1 MKNRNTK
8 YIANLGQNYAVFAVL
23 LFFVFLHFSITISA
37 QSISDLQQKKEKTL
51 QEIEYTNILLA
62 KTSKTTK
69 ATLNK
74 LSLLNGQIS
83 LRNNLINDYNTQL
96 SLFQKSIEQNMAVIT
111 MLTNDLEQ
119 IKIDY
124 SKMIEQA
131 YRKRGDYN
139 KLIFLLSSQSFNQA
153 YKRLLYT
160 RQMTSYRQKQSEQ
173 IAAIRTTLRSKTDDL
188 NKVRDEKKK
197 VLSQQMKEISVLNNE
212 KTQQS
217 NYHAELEK
225 RQRELKN
232 HLNYQQRVQDRLQR
246 EIEKLIEEE
255 AKRAQKIA
263 RTPEFNL
270 LSDDFEKNKGRFPW
284 PTQHGIITDKFG
296 EHAHPVMKNIIIRN
310 NGIDITTKAGEKAR
324 AIFKGTVS
332 KVFAVPGGNMAI
344 IVRHGQ
350 YISVYSNLKEV
361 YVKQGDNVSI
371 KQDIGLIFTD
381 KSDDDKTTL
390 KFQIWKESV
399 KLNPEAWIAK

>member
-8 YIANLGQNYAVFAVL
+8 YIASLRQNYTLFAIL
-23 LFFVFLHFSITISA
+23 LFFMFLHLSTAISA
-37 QSISDLQQKKEKTL
+37 QSISELQQKKEKTL

-62 KTSKTTK
+62 KTSKNSK

-96 SLFQKSIEQNMAVIT
+96 TLLQKSIEQNLNVIT

-119 IKIDY
+119 IKVDY

-188 NKVRDEKKK
+188 NKSRDDKQKI
-197 VLSQQMKEISVLNNE
+197 LSQQMKEISVLSNE

-255 AKRAQKIA
+255 AKRAKKIA

-284 PTQHGIITDKFG
+284 PTQNGIITDKFG

-310 NGIDITTKAGEKAR
+310 NGIDITTKPGEKAR

-332 KVFAVPGGNMAI
+332 KVFAVPGGNMAL

-350 YISVYSNLKEV
+350 YITVYSNLKEV

>member
-8 YIANLGQNYAVFAVL
+8 YIASLRQNYTVFAIL
-23 LFFVFLHFSITISA
+23 LFFMFLHFSTTVSA

-62 KTSKTTK
+62 KTSKNSK

-96 SLFQKSIEQNMAVIT
+96 TLLQKSIEQNLNVIT

-119 IKIDY
+119 IKVDY

-188 NKVRDEKKK
+188 NKSRDDKQKI
-197 VLSQQMKEISVLNNE
+197 LSQQMKEISVLSNE

-255 AKRAQKIA
+255 AKRAKKIA
-263 RTPEFNL
+263 RTPEFKL

-284 PTQHGIITDKFG
+284 PTQNGIITDKFG

-310 NGIDITTKAGEKAR
+310 NGIDITTKPGEKAR

-332 KVFAVPGGNMAI
+332 KVFAVPGGNMAL

-350 YISVYSNLKEV
+350 YITVYSNLKEV

-381 KSDDDKTTL
+381 KNDDDKTTL

>member
-8 YIANLGQNYAVFAVL
+8 YIASLRQNYTLFAIL
-23 LFFVFLHFSITISA
+23 LFFMFLHLSTAISA
-37 QSISDLQQKKEKTL
+37 QSISELQQKKEKTL

-62 KTSKTTK
+62 KTSKNSK

-96 SLFQKSIEQNMAVIT
+96 TLLQKSIEQNLNVIT

-119 IKIDY
+119 IKVDY

-188 NKVRDEKKK
+188 NKSRDDKQKI
-197 VLSQQMKEISVLNNE
+197 LSQQMKEISVLSNE

-255 AKRAQKIA
+255 AKRAKKIA

-284 PTQHGIITDKFG
+284 PTQNGIITDKFG

-310 NGIDITTKAGEKAR
+310 NGIDITTKPGEKAR

-332 KVFAVPGGNMAI
+332 KVFAVPGGNMAL

-350 YISVYSNLKEV
+350 YITVYSNLKEV

-381 KSDDDKTTL
+381 KNDDDKTTL